1 MTAKRFYASR
11 AREALEMVRNEFG
24 PDANIISNKMVNG
37 WNEIIATRGE
47 DSEAE
52 NVLGDQSTQR
62 PLRSQVPQPLDQS
75 VRSSMQ
81 KPLTSPL
88 LGGDQVHTNDIKYS
102 STGLNKDASTQVPT
116 QGPNLD
122 DLMVE
127 IRKMKRS
134 FETQISEISWTTN
147 ETQPPVKQEL
157 MKAMLNAGF
166 GVSVTRRL
174 VDRLPSDFSSE
185 QALGWAREVL
195 SKNICLSQS
204 EQELFERGGVIAL
217 IGPTGVGKTT
227 TLAKIAARFVQS
239 HGAEKLAMITTDAYR
254 VGGYEQ
260 LKIFGKILGVIVHC
274 VKDQEELDI
283 ALREFKH
290 KHLVLI
296 DTAGMSQRDRMAH
309 DQLEMISK
317 AQASIY
323 KILCLNTTASLD
335 TLDDVVNRFS
345 TRGLDGCVLTKID
358 EAITIGGALNIAMQH
373 KLAVLYTTNG
383 QRVPQDIDTVEP
395 LELINFAFDDASRRH
410 NDSAHVH
417 DDIAVKMRMNERVTD
432 MTERSQHV

>member
-37 WNEIIATRGE
+37 WNEIIATRGTDPE
-47 DSEAE
+47 TDNVFSEQSGQQALKALAPQASE
-52 NVLGDQSTQR
+52 QSVKTAMNKPTTRTSLSGDQ
-62 PLRSQVPQPLDQS
+62 
-75 VRSSMQ
+75 M
-81 KPLTSPL
+81 
-88 LGGDQVHTNDIKYS
+88 HTNS
-102 STGLNKDASTQVPT
+102 SHHSTNGLGKDASPQVSA
-116 QGPNLD
+116 QGLNLD

-134 FETQISEISWTTN
+134 FEAQISEISWSTN
-147 ETQPPVKQEL
+147 ETQPPVKQAL

-166 GVSVTRRL
+166 SAAVTRRL

-185 QALGWAREVL
+185 QALNWAQEVL
-195 SKNICLSQS
+195 SKNIYLAQS
-204 EQELFERGGVIAL
+204 EQELFEQGGVIAL

-239 HGAEKLAMITTDAYR
+239 CGAEQLALITTDAYR

-283 ALREFKH
+283 ALREFRH

-317 AQASIY
+317 AQTPIS
-323 KILCLNTTASLD
+323 KILCLNATASLD

-345 TRGLDGCVLTKID
+345 TRGIDGCVLTKLD
-358 EAITIGGALNIAMQH
+358 EAITIGGALNIAMQY
-373 KLAVLYTTNG
+373 KLAVHYTTNG
-383 QRVPQDIDTVEP
+383 QRVPQDIATVEP
-395 LELINFAFDDASRRH
+395 RELINYAFDDGLRRH
-410 NDSAHVH
+410 QDSAHVH
-417 DDIAVKMRMNERVTD
+417 DDIAVKMRMNDRATDLAERA
-432 MTERSQHV
+432 QHV